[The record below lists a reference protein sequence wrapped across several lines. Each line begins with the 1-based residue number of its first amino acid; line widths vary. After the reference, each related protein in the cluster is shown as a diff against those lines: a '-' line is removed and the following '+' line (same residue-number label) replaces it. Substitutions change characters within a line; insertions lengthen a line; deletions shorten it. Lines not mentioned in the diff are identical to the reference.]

1 MVSALPVTAKVRS
14 VALCS
19 SDTPVHFACN
29 VKSAVWPWVYGNE
42 TCVPVSSAAANQPAK
57 VQPVLVGLVGAVLR
71 VVAVVVVP
79 EVTAD
84 PPLEL

>member
-1 MVSALPVTAKVRS
+1 M
-14 VALCS
+14 
-19 SDTPVHFACN
+19 
-29 VKSAVWPWVYGNE
+29 YGNE

-57 VQPVLVGLVGAVLR
+57 VQPFLVGLVGAVLR